1 MRTMTLMDSLDAR
14 IVLALDDDPEAT
26 ILALAQTLGVAR
38 NTVHARLR
46 RMAADRALKPVS
58 RRVDPAALGYGL
70 VAFMSLAVSQAE
82 PEGVHEG
89 LLDLPEVI
97 EVHYTTGDADLL
109 AQVVAKDTADLHR
122 ITKAILA
129 IDGVDRTSTAI
140 SLAEVIPYRP
150 RALLNRLADG
160 GTA

>member
-1 MRTMTLMDSLDAR
+1 
-14 IVLALDDDPEAT
+14 
-26 ILALAQTLGVAR
+26 
-38 NTVHARLR
+38 
-46 RMAADRALKPVS
+46 MAADGTLKPFS

-89 LLDLPEVI
+89 LLAVPEVI

-109 AQVVAKDTADLHR
+109 AHVVAKDTADLHR
-122 ITKAILA
+122 ITNAILA

-140 SLAEVIPYRP
+140 SLGEVIPYRP
-150 RALLNRLADG
+150 RSLLRRLANG
-160 GTA
+160 

>member
-1 MRTMTLMDSLDAR
+1 MTLMDSLDAR
-14 IVLALDDDPEAT
+14 IVLALDDDPDAT
-26 ILALAQTLGVAR
+26 ILALARTLGVAR

-150 RALLNRLADG
+150 RGLLNRLADG

>member
-1 MRTMTLMDSLDAR
+1 MDPLDAR
-14 IVLALDDDPEAT
+14 IVVALDDDPDAT

-46 RMAADRALKPVS
+46 RMAAEGALKPFS

-82 PEGVHEG
+82 PEGIHAG
-89 LLDLPEVI
+89 LLDIPEVI
-97 EVHYTTGDADLL
+97 EVHYTTGDADLR

-122 ITKAILA
+122 VTKAILA

-140 SLAEVIPYRP
+140 SLAEVIPYRS
-150 RALLNRLADG
+150 RALLNRLAKDG
-160 GTA
+160 T

>member
-1 MRTMTLMDSLDAR
+1 MLTMARIDALDAR
-14 IVLALDDDPEAT
+14 ILLALDDDPDAT
-26 ILALAQTLGVAR
+26 ILALAETLGIAR

-46 RMAADRALKPVS
+46 RLAADGALQPFS

-82 PEGVHEG
+82 PESAREG
-89 LLDLPEVI
+89 LLALPEVI
-97 EVHYTTGDADLL
+97 EVHYITGDADLL
-109 AQVVAKDTADLHR
+109 AHVVAKDTADLHR

-140 SLAEVIPYRP
+140 SLAEIIPYRP
-150 RALLNRLADG
+150 RSLLRRLADG
-160 GTA
+160 